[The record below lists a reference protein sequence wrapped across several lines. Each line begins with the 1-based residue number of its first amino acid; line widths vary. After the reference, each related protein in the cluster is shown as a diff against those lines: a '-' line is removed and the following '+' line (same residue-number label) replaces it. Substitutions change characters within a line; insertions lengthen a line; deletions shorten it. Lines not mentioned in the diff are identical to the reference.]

1 MCTRCSRSARGRL
14 GSAEGQDER
23 LDSVLGPG
31 ESIEIRPCPLH
42 HLSAEADTASQ
53 DALAVLWGKASDDWG
68 LDALVAYAERVADEI
83 DRSR

>member
-23 LDSVLGPG
+23 PDSVLGPG

-42 HLSAEADTASQ
+42 LLSAEADTASQ
-53 DALAVLWGKASDDWG
+53 DALAVPRQASDDWG